1 MDDLIKKRI
10 KQVKKG
16 DQNAFSEIVDLF
28 KDKVFQLCYR
38 MVGNR
43 HDAEDIAQEAFIRA
57 YININS
63 YDLNRKFSSWLYRIA
78 TNLSIDRL
86 RKKKPD
92 FFLDAEIEGTE
103 GLTMYSQI
111 PSDDPQPEEMVESL
125 EFQEWIQQGIDELP
139 VMYRSVIVLKYI
151 EELSLK
157 EIGEILDLPIGTVK
171 TRIHRGREALR
182 KRLRDV

>member
-1 MDDLIKKRI
+1 MDTIIKKRI

-16 DQNAFSEIVDLF
+16 DQNAFAEIVELF
-28 KDKVFQLCYR
+28 KDKVYQLCYR
-38 MVGNR
+38 MVGNA

-57 YININS
+57 FVNINS
-63 YDLNRKFSSWLYRIA
+63 YDTNRKFSAWLYRIA

-92 FFLDAEIEGTE
+92 YFLDAEIEGTE

-111 PSDDPQPEEMVESL
+111 PTGELQPDEMVENL
-125 EFQEWIQQGIDELP
+125 EFQEWIQQGINELP

-157 EIGEILDLPIGTVK
+157 EIGDILDLPIGTVK

-182 KRLRDV
+182 KRLRNV

>member
-1 MDDLIKKRI
+1 METIIKKRI

-16 DQNAFSEIVDLF
+16 DQNAFAEIVELY
-28 KDKVFQLCYR
+28 KDKVYQLCYR
-38 MVGNR
+38 IVGNA

-57 YININS
+57 YVNINS
-63 YDLNRKFSSWLYRIA
+63 FDPDRKFSTWLFRIA

-92 FFLDAEIEGTE
+92 YFLDAKIEGSE

-111 PSDDPQPEEMVESL
+111 ASDDPLPEESVEKL
-125 EFQEWIQQGIDELP
+125 EFQEWIHQEINELP

-157 EIGEILDLPIGTVK
+157 EISEILDIPIGTVK

-182 KRLRDV
+182 NRLRNV